1 MVFLVEGVTLD
12 EAPQSVAQLYLQF
25 GQLREAA
32 RQLVDKPRQVV
43 AAGRSL
49 YVTVREYAVTHA
61 QDSKLDIL
69 GTDNLVNNVV
79 IVIKN
84 PGEIQLLLVHAAT
97 NTINW
102 ICHVMCCI
110 FTKSEGNLKTPLFHC
125 IAPSVT
131 PACCVQP
138 LARACWATW
147 TGWGRRTWTRWWRR
161 SVGTP
166 RTTPG
171 CSSPSWAA
179 SRTTR
184 TCPSPSSSPS

>member
-84 PGEIQLLLVHAAT
+84 PGEIQLLLLQSAT

-102 ICHVMCCI
+102 IMDHASYVESSQNLIETRTFSCLTTTCC
-110 FTKSEGNLKTPLFHC
+110 LQL
-125 IAPSVT
+125 
-131 PACCVQP
+131 
-138 LARACWATW
+138 LALACWRTW
-147 TGWGRRTWTRWWRR
+147 TGWGPRTWRRWWRR
-161 SVGTP
+161 
-166 RTTPG
+166 
-171 CSSPSWAA
+171 
-179 SRTTR
+179 
-184 TCPSPSSSPS
+184 

>member
-84 PGEIQLLLVHAAT
+84 PGEIQLLLLQSAT
-97 NTINW
+97 NKINW
-102 ICHVMCCI
+102 IMDDVMCCI
-110 FTKSEGNLKTPLFHC
+110 LTKSD
-125 IAPSVT
+125 
-131 PACCVQP
+131 
-138 LARACWATW
+138 
-147 TGWGRRTWTRWWRR
+147 
-161 SVGTP
+161 
-166 RTTPG
+166 
-171 CSSPSWAA
+171 
-179 SRTTR
+179 
-184 TCPSPSSSPS
+184 

>member
-84 PGEIQLLLVHAAT
+84 PGEIQLLHAAN

-102 ICHVMCCI
+102 IMDDFMCFI
-110 FTKSEGNLKTPLFHC
+110 LTKSY
-125 IAPSVT
+125 
-131 PACCVQP
+131 
-138 LARACWATW
+138 
-147 TGWGRRTWTRWWRR
+147 
-161 SVGTP
+161 
-166 RTTPG
+166 
-171 CSSPSWAA
+171 
-179 SRTTR
+179 
-184 TCPSPSSSPS
+184 